1 MTRMIQ
7 SGLLLLALA
16 AVACG
21 GNGPKKVSTDQTPTS
36 DPPAVETPAAPLA
49 ADATNPVT
57 TSEPQSATLR
67 ILGVDNPG
75 FDAVL
80 VDLAEVSVQV
90 DGTPADIDL
99 SRVTAMDLTRDD
111 HAWDLGSFALPPPG
125 SVAHVRIVLDDVG
138 AWEQGGEAG
147 GLDACGRPIEFDAP
161 AEWLAL
167 RGHAVVHLDLARSI
181 LLVDEDDAI
190 LLPQLQV
197 RY

>member
-1 MTRMIQ
+1 MTRKIQ

-21 GNGPKKVSTDQTPTS
+21 GNGPKVRTTDQTPTS
-36 DPPAVETPAAPLA
+36 DSPAVETPTVPLA
-49 ADATNPVT
+49 DDASNPVT

-67 ILGVDNPG
+67 ILGVNNPG

-80 VDLAEVSVQV
+80 VDLAEVSVEV
-90 DGTPADIDL
+90 AGTPADIDL
-99 SRVTAMDLTRDD
+99 SRVTAMDLTRGD